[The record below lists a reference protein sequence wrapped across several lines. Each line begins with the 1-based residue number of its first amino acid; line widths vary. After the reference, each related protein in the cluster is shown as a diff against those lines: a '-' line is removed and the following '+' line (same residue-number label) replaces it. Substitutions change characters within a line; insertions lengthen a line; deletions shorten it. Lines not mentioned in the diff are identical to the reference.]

1 MKKLTTK
8 RIFAG
13 LMALTVISLFALPI
27 VVGAVCDPTTDP
39 LCIEDAKIPGLSEN
53 PDLKAVVVAI
63 VGILLGFLGI
73 IAVIII
79 LWGGFI
85 YMTAS
90 GDSAKTDKA
99 KSMIISGIIGIIIIL
114 AAWAIANFVITNIG
128 TALQE

>member
-1 MKKLTTK
+1 
-8 RIFAG
+8 
-13 LMALTVISLFALPI
+13 MALTVLSLLALPA
-27 VVGAVCDPTTDP
+27 VVGAQTDDPFG
-39 LCIEDAKIPGLSEN
+39 LNNAQINGLSDN
-53 PDLKAVVVAI
+53 TDLRGVIVAI
-63 VGILLGFLGI
+63 IQVILGFLGI

-114 AAWAIANFVITNIG
+114 AAWAIASFVISNVG
-128 TALQE
+128 NALNA